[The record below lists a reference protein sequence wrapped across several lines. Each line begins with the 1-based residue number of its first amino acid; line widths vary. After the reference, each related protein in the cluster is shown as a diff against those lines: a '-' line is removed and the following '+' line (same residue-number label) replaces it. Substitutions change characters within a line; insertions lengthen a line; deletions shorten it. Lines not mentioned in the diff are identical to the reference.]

1 MVAGKTHLEDHL
13 FGKMVKCLGYM
24 SFHVLCLCLVISGD
38 RNAFKITFEC
48 IIFSLS
54 IFSLL
59 VYRKARNLC
68 VLILYPATLL
78 YSLIS
83 SRNFLVECLGF
94 SM

>member
-48 IIFSLS
+48 IIFSIS
-54 IFSLL
+54 
-59 VYRKARNLC
+59 
-68 VLILYPATLL
+68 VLNVQEQEKQNYVVIHE
-78 YSLIS
+78 I
-83 SRNFLVECLGF
+83 R
-94 SM
+94 